1 MNTLADGHH
10 AAAEPAVVLPNP
22 PFEGSEKRIELD
34 FDGNADARGLR
45 ALARCQLDEL
55 MTLAHCT
62 IVSTRSNDQ
71 FDAYVLSESSL
82 FVYPTK
88 WVLKT
93 CGTTRLLSSVPRLLE
108 MAAGLGMAASRC
120 KFSRATFLFPD
131 QQHFPHTSFDDEVAF
146 LNQHL
151 AKAFEGSVGK
161 DYVLGTPFDG
171 LEWHV
176 YANGRPSAVAL
187 RPTYNLEIC
196 MTELDEGLAQ
206 QFFRTDAFVSAAQT
220 TLSSGL
226 GQLKPGAD
234 IDDYV
239 FEPCGY
245 SMNGIQGTGLVTVHI
260 TPEPGHSY
268 ASVEVSGFA
277 EDVALGADYLLE
289 KALRIFRPGHA
300 CVALTT
306 SSGGPPVLL
315 SSPDVPVSL
324 GMACLGSTSQR
335 LDCGG
340 VVAYYSLAGKGG
352 VVAARGAGVT
362 SPGSPKSILHHASSW
377 LSSATTMGGGG
388 AMADCLDCA
397 GSFLG
402 DNGSGSLSNDS
413 SSSAADSDDGENAS
427 EQ

>member
-1 MNTLADGHH
+1 MNTLADGHP
-10 AAAEPAVVLPNP
+10 AKEPALPNP

-34 FDGNADARGLR
+34 FDGNVDARGLR
-45 ALARCQLDEL
+45 ALDRCQLDEL
-55 MTLAHCT
+55 MTTAHCT
-62 IVSTRSNDQ
+62 IVSTRSNAQ

-93 CGTTRLLSSVPRLLE
+93 CGTTRLLMAIPRLLE
-108 MAAGLGMAASRC
+108 MAAELGMAASRC

-131 QQHFPHTSFDDEVAF
+131 QQHYPHTSFDDEVEF

-151 AKAFEGSVGK
+151 SKAFDDSIGK
-161 DYVLGTPFDG
+161 DYVLGTPYDG

-176 YANGRPSAVAL
+176 YANGRPSAAPL

-196 MTELDEGLAQ
+196 LTELGEKQAQ
-206 QFFRTDAFVSAAQT
+206 QFFRTDAFVSAAHT
-220 TLSSGL
+220 TLTSGL
-226 GQLKPGAD
+226 GQLKPGAE

-245 SMNGIQGTGLVTVHI
+245 SMNGILGTGLVTVHI
-260 TPEPGHSY
+260 TPETGHSY

-277 EDVALGADYLLE
+277 EDVELGLGADRLLE
-289 KALRIFRPGHA
+289 KALAIFRPGHA

-315 SSPDVPVSL
+315 SSPDVPAAL

-352 VVAARGAGVT
+352 VAVDVLP
-362 SPGSPKSILHHASSW
+362 PGSPKSILHHASSW
-377 LSSATTMGGGG
+377 LSSANTLG
-388 AMADCLDCA
+388 AGADCLDCGDA

-402 DNGSGSLSNDS
+402 DNTSGSLSNDS
-413 SSSAADSDDGENAS
+413 SSSAADSDGENAT